1 MYKNL
6 HNDTKQHSW
15 RLFNG
20 TQRNRV
26 DYFLVSEHLG
36 LDIAGADIMPAYC
49 SDHSLV
55 YIGFKSNIVK
65 RHHPLSKFKNSL
77 FQDTAFVNLIK
88 HVILN
93 LEGTKSMPVCDKN
106 NIHKIKEELVLTT
119 DDFFNIFF

>member
-55 YIGFKSNIVK
+55 YIRFKSNIVK
-65 RHHPLSKFKNSL
+65 RHNP
-77 FQDTAFVNLIK
+77 A
-88 HVILN
+88 
-93 LEGTKSMPVCDKN
+93 LEIQELPSSRYSIRKPDKACDSEFGGNKKYASM
-106 NIHKIKEELVLTT
+106 
-119 DDFFNIFF
+119 